1 MEKPA
6 HINALSVGI
15 VIAGLIIAA
24 ASAIVPE
31 YSHYKMMFGVLS
43 AGLLPYVI
51 YAFTAAYLKPALS
64 IGVGFI
70 ILAIHASLVV
80 NERFTGTIDYSSGT
94 IYYAPVVVALLLIPL
109 LVMSA
114 RKPWHR

>member
-1 MEKPA
+1 MENTA
-6 HINALSVGI
+6 HTNVFSVGI
-15 VIAGLIIAA
+15 IIAGLVISA

-31 YSHYKMMFGVLS
+31 YTHYKMMFSVLS
-43 AGLLPYVI
+43 AGVLPYVI
-51 YAFTAAYLKPALS
+51 YAFAAAYLKPALS

-70 ILAIHASLVV
+70 ILAIHAGLVV
-80 NERFTGTIDYSSGT
+80 NERFTENIDYSSGA
-94 IYYAPVVVALLLIPL
+94 IYYAPVVITLLLIPL